1 MKNVLKK
8 SIFIFSLG
16 LLVTLASCKKDDNI
30 ASPNTEVDET
40 TVMQASESDQI
51 VNDALATID
60 DAMDGSFDGI
70 GNGRVEACG
79 TVSLNLQQKSV
90 GIDFGAGCQGNFGRN
105 RKGKITVAF
114 TDSQRSITFQDYAV
128 EGYAIS
134 GTVVQG
140 NIVRTRAQISY
151 TTSASNL
158 VVTTPNRK
166 FTITNMQRT
175 TQINLGNNP
184 RQIIDNEVKIT
195 GTSAGINNNGENFT
209 TEITSPLIIKQA
221 CFQSGVFYPVSGV
234 GIVRVA
240 AKPAITIDYGNGTC
254 EKQITATMG
263 NISKT
268 ITLP

>member
-1 MKNVLKK
+1 MKINLKK
-8 SIFIFSLG
+8 SLFILSLSA
-16 LLVTLASCKKDDNI
+16 LVLVSGCKKEDN
-30 ASPNTEVDET
+30 ANPNSEVDET
-40 TVMQASESDQI
+40 TVTQASESDQI
-51 VNDALATID
+51 VNDAIATVD
-60 DAMDGSFDGI
+60 DAMDGNFDGI

-79 TVSLNLQQKSV
+79 TVSINLQQRSV
-90 GIDFGAGCQGNFGRN
+90 SIDFGAGCQGIFGRN
-105 RKGKITVAF
+105 RTGRITVAF
-114 TDSQRSITFQDYAV
+114 TDNQRTITFQNYAV
-128 EGYAIS
+128 EGYSIS

-140 NIVRTRAQISY
+140 NIVRTRTQISY

-166 FTITNMQRT
+166 FTITNMQRS

-184 RQIIDNEVKIT
+184 RQIVDNEVRIT

-209 TEITSPLIIKQA
+209 TEITSPLVIKQA
-221 CFQSGVFYPVSGV
+221 CFQSGVFYPVSGTS
-234 GIVRVA
+234 IVRVG

-263 NISKT
+263 SISKT